1 MRVYE
6 FAKQLDKTSKDI
18 LAVLKEAGH
27 AVSNHMAVLGP
38 DLIELLNKKFSIPV
52 PTPQPVKQSS
62 KVQTKQQVSTP
73 TSKTQAVPPV
83 IEIQKQEHK
92 PSVEPVVLPSAAQET
107 KPIIT
112 KFIAPANVEFD
123 DDREAREQERIKR
136 LLSASNIVGVSAF
149 VQAPAGARR
158 RRRRRPRVVAQ
169 KEAVKA
175 PVTQLTIDAVSMPV
189 CDVAALFGRHASELI
204 TALLK
209 KGVVCNLNNLIS
221 IDVIRSLADQFKV
234 TLTVNSLS
242 KTAEQKIA
250 RVAPANGTFRAP
262 VVVVMGH
269 VDHGKTT
276 LLDFIRKMN
285 VAASEKGGIT
295 QHVRAWEVDT
305 ALGKIVF
312 LDTPGHEAF
321 SYMRQQGSKIT
332 DIAILVVAADDG
344 IMPQTIE
351 AIQHAK
357 NAGVPIIV
365 AINKIDK
372 VTSPSAIETIKR
384 QLSQHDL
391 MPEDWG
397 GQTVIAPISAKT
409 GDGVAHLLEM
419 IVLQS
424 QMMELKAPADVPG
437 HAFIFESH
445 VEKGLGP
452 VATVICREGK
462 LRQGD
467 YFTAGQCTGKIRV
480 LINTYGKKVTEVGPS
495 IPAQV
500 VGFDSVAGLGEDLL
514 VVTQQAY
521 NKARSEKIVEHV
533 AQNAPAATRMPVAI
547 VQQTAL
553 SRNKVEQKNINLIVK
568 TDTRGSKEA
577 VMGSIDKVVKAN
589 KEIKCPIV
597 IVNSGIGDITESDIE
612 LAENTSAIIVG
623 LHVKT
628 EKNAQALA
636 KEMGI
641 SVQLYGIIYEL
652 IDYLTK
658 LLLSKKEAVY
668 NWNKVGEASVLKVF
682 DIKGVGVIA
691 GCYLREGIVSR
702 GNKAECFRG
711 GKKIGEGKISSLQRD
726 RKTVK
731 EVHAGYECG
740 FTVDGFTEFQEGDTV
755 ICFAEVK
762 VD

>member
-6 FAKQLDKTSKDI
+6 FAKQLGKTSKDI
-18 LAVLKEAGH
+18 LTVLKDAGH

-38 DLIELLNKKFSIPV
+38 DVIELLNKKLSTTSPQEQQPVKQKSSKLQTKQPV
-52 PTPQPVKQSS
+52 PTPQP
-62 KVQTKQQVSTP
+62 QV
-73 TSKTQAVPPV
+73 APPV
-83 IEIQKQEHK
+83 ITSKQEHK
-92 PSVEPVVLPSAAQET
+92 SSVEPAILPLQET

-112 KFIAPANVEFD
+112 KFIAPTNVEFD

-136 LLSASNIVGVSAF
+136 LLNASHIVGVSAF

-158 RRRRRPRVVAQ
+158 RRRRRSRVVPQ
-169 KEAVKA
+169 KEVVKA
-175 PVTQLTIDAVSMPV
+175 PVTQLTIDAVSLPV
-189 CDVAALFGRHASELI
+189 CEVATLFGRHASELI
-204 TALLK
+204 TVLLK
-209 KGVVCNLNNLIS
+209 KGMVCNLNNLIS
-221 IDVIRSLADQFKV
+221 IDVIRSLAELFKV
-234 TLTVNSLS
+234 TLTVNPLS
-242 KTAEQKIA
+242 KTAEQKTA
-250 RVAPANGTFRAP
+250 RAANTKGVFRAP

-321 SYMRQQGSKIT
+321 SYMRQQGSKVT

-372 VTSPSAIETIKR
+372 ISSPSAIETIKR

-397 GQTVIAPISAKT
+397 GQTVIAPISGKT
-409 GDGVAHLLEM
+409 GQGVEHLLEM
-419 IVLQS
+419 VVLQS
-424 QMMELKAPADVPG
+424 QMMELKAPADG
-437 HAFIFESH
+437 QAQAFILESH

-452 VATVICREGK
+452 VATVITRQGT

-480 LINTYGKKVTEVGPS
+480 LINSAGKKITEAGPS

-500 VGFDSVAGLGEDLL
+500 VGFDSVNGLGEELV

-533 AQNAPAATRMPVAI
+533 AQTAPAATNMPSLLAQVAN
-547 VQQTAL
+547 
-553 SRNKVEQKNINLIVK
+553 SRKTVEKHINLIVK

-577 VMGSIDKVVKAN
+577 IMGSIDKVVKAN
-589 KEIKCPIV
+589 KEIKCPII
-597 IVNSGIGDITESDIE
+597 IVNSGIGDITEGDIE
-612 LAENTSAIIVG
+612 LAESTDSIILG
-623 LHVKT
+623 LHVKV
-628 EKNAQALA
+628 EKNAQAFA

-641 SVQLYGIIYEL
+641 GVHLYGIIYEM
-652 IDYLTK
+652 IDYLSK
-658 LLLSKKEAVY
+658 LLISKKEAVY

-691 GCYLREGIVSR
+691 GCYLREGVVSR

-711 GKKIGEGKISSLQRD
+711 NKKIGEGKITSLQRD

-740 FTVDGFTEFQEGDTV
+740 FTVEGFTEFKEGDTIV
-755 ICFAEVK
+755 CFVEVK